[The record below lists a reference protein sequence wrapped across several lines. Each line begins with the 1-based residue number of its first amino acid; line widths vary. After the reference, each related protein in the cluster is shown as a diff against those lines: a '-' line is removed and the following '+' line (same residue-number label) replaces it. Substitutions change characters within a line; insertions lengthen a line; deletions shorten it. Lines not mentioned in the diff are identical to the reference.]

1 MIISGQ
7 NRKKTPFISWI
18 ILFHF
23 KDMFEPNLGKP
34 IQIILNYLQ
43 FKLEVSKVQLWTIA
57 HF

>member
-1 MIISGQ
+1 
-7 NRKKTPFISWI
+7 
-18 ILFHF
+18 
-23 KDMFEPNLGKP
+23 MFEPNLGKP